1 MEAESGIRVLSRALD
16 ILECFSETSPEMTLM
31 EMTEKSGLSTSTVH
45 RILRALEQREYL
57 SRNDDTKRY
66 SLGPRIEYLA
76 GLTNTKPEADL
87 RVKAREALTELRNQ
101 FDESASLYVRED
113 SYRVCVERMEGGQTL
128 RSVVKIGERMS
139 VKQGATGKV
148 LMAGLSDEELRE
160 LLGDEYDTI
169 IENVN
174 RARKQGYWVSNGER
188 EVGLTSIGAPVYNA
202 AGLVVAAIG
211 LSGPSGRLIDEHLT
225 EKVLAVVEQA
235 RKLSRKMGYYKDT
248 HLILE

>member
-16 ILECFSETSPEMTLM
+16 ILECFTETSPEMTLM
-31 EMTEKSGLSTSTVH
+31 ELTEKSGLSTSTVH

-57 SRNDDTKRY
+57 FRNEDTKRY

-76 GLTNTKPEADL
+76 GLTNSKPEADL
-87 RVKAREALTELRNQ
+87 RVKARESLIELRNQ

-113 SYRVCVERMEGGQTL
+113 EYRVCAERVEGGQTL

-139 VKQGATGKV
+139 VKQGATGKM
-148 LMAGLSDEELRE
+148 LMAGMPDEELRE
-160 LLGDEYDTI
+160 LLENEYDAVI
-169 IENVN
+169 QDVE

-188 EVGLTSIGAPVYNA
+188 ETGLTSIGAPVYNA
-202 AGLVVAAIG
+202 SGEVVAAIG
-211 LSGPSGRLIDEHLT
+211 LSGPSGRMIDEHLT

-235 RKLSRKMGYYKDT
+235 RKLSRKMGYYKEAQ
-248 HLILE
+248 LLSE